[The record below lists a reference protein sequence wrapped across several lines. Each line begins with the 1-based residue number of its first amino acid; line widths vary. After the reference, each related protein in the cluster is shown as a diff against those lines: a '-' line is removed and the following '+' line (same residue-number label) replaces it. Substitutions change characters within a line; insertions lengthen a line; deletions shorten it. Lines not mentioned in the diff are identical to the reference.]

1 MPYDDTLLT
10 FEQKTELDA
19 ILKENVYYNLEDVMT
34 YLRMRD
40 TLDNPI
46 SQSVA
51 HV

>member
-10 FEQKTELDA
+10 FEQKTELEA

-40 TLDNPI
+40 ILDSPI

>member
-1 MPYDDTLLT
+1 MSYDDTLLT

-19 ILKENVYYNLEDVMT
+19 ILKENIYYNLEDVMT

-40 TLDNPI
+40 IIDSPI
-46 SQSVA
+46 SKSVT